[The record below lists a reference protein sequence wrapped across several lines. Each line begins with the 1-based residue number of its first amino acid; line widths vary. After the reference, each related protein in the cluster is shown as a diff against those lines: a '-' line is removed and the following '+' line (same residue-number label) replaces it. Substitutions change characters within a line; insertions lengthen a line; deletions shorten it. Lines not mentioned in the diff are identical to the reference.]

1 MVELMVIVVAVLPKV
16 NTMVPWSIELE
27 AVRELEL
34 LNALE
39 KPLFV
44 KSKLTAWPL
53 AKVETTILELTS
65 TAFASSVTVRTTPD
79 FELVVVLALVSS
91 KLVNSV
97 FKVFIRELKLPNED
111 IDRFVF
117 STFLVIWDW
126 ATDVSALT
134 SPVTKLFKSIPEP
147 DCLFTLDIIS
157 LPVVVVPDVEL
168 PVLAT

>member
-65 TAFASSVTVRTTPD
+65 TAFASSVTVRTTPE
-79 FELVVVLALVSS
+79 FELVVALALVSS

-147 DCLFTLDIIS
+147 DWLTLDMIS

>member
-1 MVELMVIVVAVLPKV
+1 MVELIVIVVAVLPKV

-65 TAFASSVTVRTTPD
+65 TAFASSVTVRTTPE
-79 FELVVVLALVSS
+79 FELVVALALVSS

-134 SPVTKLFKSIPEP
+134 SPVTKLFKSILEP
-147 DCLFTLDIIS
+147 DWLTLDMIS

-168 PVLAT
+168 PVFAT

>member
-1 MVELMVIVVAVLPKV
+1 MVIVVAVLPKV

-65 TAFASSVTVRTTPD
+65 TAFASSVTVRTTPA
-79 FELVVVLALVSS
+79 FELVVALALVSS

-134 SPVTKLFKSIPEP
+134 SPVTKLFKSILEP
-147 DCLFTLDIIS
+147 DWLTLDMIS
-157 LPVVVVPDVEL
+157 LPVVVVQDVEL
-168 PVLAT
+168 PVFAT

>member
-65 TAFASSVTVRTTPD
+65 TAFASSVTVRTTPE
-79 FELVVVLALVSS
+79 F
-91 KLVNSV
+91 
-97 FKVFIRELKLPNED
+97 
-111 IDRFVF
+111 
-117 STFLVIWDW
+117 
-126 ATDVSALT
+126 
-134 SPVTKLFKSIPEP
+134 
-147 DCLFTLDIIS
+147 
-157 LPVVVVPDVEL
+157 
-168 PVLAT
+168 

>member
-1 MVELMVIVVAVLPKV
+1 
-16 NTMVPWSIELE
+16 
-27 AVRELEL
+27 
-34 LNALE
+34 
-39 KPLFV
+39 
-44 KSKLTAWPL
+44 
-53 AKVETTILELTS
+53 
-65 TAFASSVTVRTTPD
+65 
-79 FELVVVLALVSS
+79 
-91 KLVNSV
+91 
-97 FKVFIRELKLPNED
+97 LPNED

-117 STFLVIWDW
+117 SIFLVICDW